1 MDSANSDPA
10 VSRSQQKQTLNIVS
24 VNVIDSELS
33 KNDQRICN
41 KKANEIN
48 KKKNKKKWERRQSAG
63 VRNLWNK
70 TILTI
75 NATTKYQPR

>member
-41 KKANEIN
+41 KKANEIKKNQN
-48 KKKNKKKWERRQSAG
+48 KKNGKGDRALECAIYG
-63 VRNLWNK
+63 
-70 TILTI
+70 
-75 NATTKYQPR
+75 TKLF